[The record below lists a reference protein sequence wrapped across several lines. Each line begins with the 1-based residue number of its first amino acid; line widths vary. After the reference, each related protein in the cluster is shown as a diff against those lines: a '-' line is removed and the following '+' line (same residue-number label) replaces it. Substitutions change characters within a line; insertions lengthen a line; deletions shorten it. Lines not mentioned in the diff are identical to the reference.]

1 MDAIQIFLAK
11 IKGTKFESDMNTII
25 EIKGKETNLGY
36 FNLAK
41 SVRDLKSFVQTG
53 KKPAIGW
60 KISDIKKYY
69 GLKGNKV
76 AIMEGLQIYEEV
88 INFCEATLKELK
100 DEELKENL

>member
-1 MDAIQIFLAK
+1 MDAIQVFLQK
-11 IKGTKFESDMNTII
+11 IKGTKFESDMEIVI
-25 EIKGKETNLGY
+25 DIKGEKSNLGY

-41 SVRDLKSFVQTG
+41 SVRELTSFVQTG

-76 AIMEGLQIYEEV
+76 AILEGLQIYEEV

-100 DEELKENL
+100 EEELKENL

>member
-11 IKGTKFESDMNTII
+11 IKGTKFESDTDTII
-25 EIKGKETNLGY
+25 EVNGKTTNLGY

-41 SVRDLKSFVQTG
+41 SVRELKSFVETG
-53 KKPAIGW
+53 EKPAIGW

-76 AIMEGLQIYEEV
+76 KII
-88 INFCEATLKELK
+88 
-100 DEELKENL
+100 D

>member
-1 MDAIQIFLAK
+1 MDAIQIFLEK
-11 IKGTKFESDMNTII
+11 IKGTKFESDTNTII

-41 SVRDLKSFVQTG
+41 SVRDLKSFIQTG

-88 INFCEATLKELK
+88 INFCEATLK
-100 DEELKENL
+100 DINDAN